1 MKKNSKTQKVNES
14 AVTTPVTTFKFEGV
28 DGKCKVCGK
37 PTWAHEIGST
47 CQKHL
52 GKVEKFYLPAPA
64 NVKENKSFIAIKL
77 LCDRAE
83 ELGKSRG
90 FAVNLTGGDAGTKE
104 PKSPAFQVF
113 KEGKRKFVPAES
125 IAELEKMLKN

>member
-1 MKKNSKTQKVNES
+1 MKNQSTTKETKVEPI
-14 AVTTPVTTFKFEGV
+14 VTGKFSGI
-28 DGKCKVCGK
+28 DGKCAICGK

-47 CQKHL
+47 CQKHI
-52 GKVEKFYLPAPA
+52 GKVGKFYMPAPA
-64 NVKENKSFIAIKL
+64 NVRENIQFVTLKL

-104 PKSPAFQVF
+104 PKSPSFQVYMD
-113 KEGKRKFVPAES
+113 GKRKFVKAEA
-125 IAELEKMLKN
+125 IAELEKMLTN

>member
-52 GKVEKFYLPAPA
+52 GKVAKFYKPAPA
-64 NVKENKSFIAIKL
+64 NVREDIQFVTLKL

-104 PKSPAFQVF
+104 PKSPEFQVYMD
-113 KEGKRKFVPAES
+113 GKRKFVKAE
-125 IAELEKMLKN
+125 AVAALEKMLQN